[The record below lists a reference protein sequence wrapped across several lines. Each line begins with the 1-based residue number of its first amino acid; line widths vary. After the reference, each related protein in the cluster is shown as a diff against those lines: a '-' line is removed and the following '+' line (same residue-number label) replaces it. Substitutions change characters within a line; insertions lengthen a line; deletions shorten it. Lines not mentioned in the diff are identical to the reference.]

1 MTAPRYFTP
10 DYLEKATLRDGTHVV
25 LRLVCPEDKV
35 HLAAGFARMSPQA
48 RYARFLAPKSE
59 LKPEELAYLTEMD
72 QENHFALGAMREE
85 GDGKGGAVGLGI
97 ARFIRLPDEHATAEA
112 AVAIAD
118 EAQGKGLG
126 KLMFLRLCAAA
137 AERGI
142 ERFRCEVLGSNTSMA
157 ALIQKLAPDRTVHVG
172 GGVMSIEMVL
182 PNVTPTHPA
191 EEPAP
196 EGGMYA
202 LFKAAAENMIE
213 WTGAVTRFWGR
224 DKTEIGDDDSDHA

>member
-1 MTAPRYFTP
+1 VRHFTA
-10 DYLEKATLRDGTHVV
+10 DYVERATLRDGTPVV
-25 LRLVCPEDKV
+25 LRLVCPEDKPI
-35 HLAAGFARMSPQA
+35 LAAGFARLSPQA

-59 LKPEELAYLTEMD
+59 LKAEELAYLTEVD
-72 QENHFALGAMREE
+72 QEHHFALGAVRED
-85 GDGKGGAVGLGI
+85 GDGKGNPIGLGI
-97 ARFIRLPDEHATAEA
+97 ARFIRLPGEHATAEA

-157 ALIQKLAPDRTVHVG
+157 TLIQKLSPERSVHVG
-172 GGVMSIEMVL
+172 GGVMSIEMPL
-182 PNVTPTHPA
+182 PNVTPTRPH

-196 EGGMYA
+196 EDGGMYA
-202 LFKAAAENMIE
+202 LFRAAAENLVE
-213 WTGAVTRFWGR
+213 WTHAVTRFWGR
-224 DKTEIGDDDSDHA
+224 HEDSVDDDA